1 MGSEGMNGVR
11 VVCVTGGGGYIGSW
25 LVKNLLQGGYTVHA
39 TLRNPGDTTKCGPL
53 MALAGAQ
60 ERLKLFQADLLE
72 EDIFDS
78 ALTDNSKRYYQ
89 NDMYYK
95 AFKFAQFLTGSIGV
109 VHIDDICNAHI
120 FLMEHPTAQGR
131 RICCTD
137 SRSLNSLKECIA
149 KQLNLSLK
157 FDEEDS
163 VNHYVSV
170 SSKKLLDMGFTYKYG
185 LEEAFKETIDCAIQN
200 GILKL

>member
-1 MGSEGMNGVR
+1 MAAKTLAEQEALKYGAHNKLDLVTILPPT
-11 VVCVTGGGGYIGSW
+11 VVGPWLTSTPAFTSSQTILALIG
-25 LVKNLLQGGYTVHA
+25 
-39 TLRNPGDTTKCGPL
+39 
-53 MALAGAQ
+53 
-60 ERLKLFQADLLE
+60 E
-72 EDIFDS
+72 
-78 ALTDNSKRYYQ
+78 

-95 AFKFAQFLTGSIGV
+95 AFKFAQFLTGSIGI

-131 RICCTD
+131 HICCTD
-137 SRSLNSLKECIA
+137 SRSLNSLKKCVA

-163 VNHYVSV
+163 VTQYVSV
-170 SSKKLLDMGFTYKYG
+170 SSKKLLDMGFTYKYD
-185 LEEAFKETIDCAIQN
+185 LEEAFKETIDCAIQK